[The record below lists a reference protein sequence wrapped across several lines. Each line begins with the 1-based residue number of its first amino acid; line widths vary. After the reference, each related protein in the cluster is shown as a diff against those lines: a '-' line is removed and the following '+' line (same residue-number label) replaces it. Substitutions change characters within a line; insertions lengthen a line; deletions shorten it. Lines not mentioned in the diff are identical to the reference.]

1 MIDVTYDVRTDAG
14 GKDPDSHSR
23 TLRRY
28 HRKLWSKPLPDG
40 RPFDLDERL
49 HHRSEL
55 GAFWL
60 ASDAITHTYANW
72 QRPLRLVSARDAMP
86 AGRVTAFYDAG
97 CTVGAYTVFPSL
109 VKVGEKWARSIN
121 QSWGMHPRIRDRF
134 DLTLECIRR
143 LYAGQE
149 SPLSRAFLPY
159 VDFFEIFGDFGGYVA
174 HFLLQDL
181 VTAGGDVRFFTDFAD
196 FTGDAL
202 PAASA
207 QQYATYMDRSMA
219 FIAARNARKQASAV
233 QTFTGSS
240 RSTRMGW
247 ASMPAGAG

>member
-97 CTVGAYTVFPSL
+97 CTVGAYTVFPSSGGL
-109 VKVGEKWARSIN
+109 MLLWVCPMNGVTGI
-121 QSWGMHPRIRDRF
+121 WG
-134 DLTLECIRR
+134 L
-143 LYAGQE
+143 
-149 SPLSRAFLPY
+149 FL
-159 VDFFEIFGDFGGYVA
+159 
-174 HFLLQDL
+174 
-181 VTAGGDVRFFTDFAD
+181 
-196 FTGDAL
+196 
-202 PAASA
+202 
-207 QQYATYMDRSMA
+207 
-219 FIAARNARKQASAV
+219 
-233 QTFTGSS
+233 TGSPPRASGS
-240 RSTRMGW
+240 RM
-247 ASMPAGAG
+247 

>member
-86 AGRVTAFYDAG
+86 AGRVTG
-97 CTVGAYTVFPSL
+97 VCPMNGVTG
-109 VKVGEKWARSIN
+109 I
-121 QSWGMHPRIRDRF
+121 WG
-134 DLTLECIRR
+134 L
-143 LYAGQE
+143 
-149 SPLSRAFLPY
+149 FL
-159 VDFFEIFGDFGGYVA
+159 
-174 HFLLQDL
+174 
-181 VTAGGDVRFFTDFAD
+181 
-196 FTGDAL
+196 
-202 PAASA
+202 
-207 QQYATYMDRSMA
+207 
-219 FIAARNARKQASAV
+219 
-233 QTFTGSS
+233 TGSPPRASGS
-240 RSTRMGW
+240 RM
-247 ASMPAGAG
+247 